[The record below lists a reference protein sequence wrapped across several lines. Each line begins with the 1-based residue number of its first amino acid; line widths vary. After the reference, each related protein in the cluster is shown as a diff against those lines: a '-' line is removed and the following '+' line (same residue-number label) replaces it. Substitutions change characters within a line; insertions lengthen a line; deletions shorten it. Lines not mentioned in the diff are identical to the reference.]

1 MLCYVLWIVFT
12 LFLLFLLGSKSPV
25 SPGPMVRLL
34 SLLFF
39 SIGLPVPRFSGPL
52 ESLCTFFR
60 VTNSK
65 NSTDSSGVH
74 WSGVHWSWYVLKC
87 SLEPLFYAL
96 LSIGVLWSPLQLI
109 FRSHN
114 ASELNEVVTLA
125 SRICHWSPLEW
136 VSFGGAIFSGV
147 HWSGVHWSCWSC
159 WSSYPRKK
167 CTQHHNQGTFKYQIS
182 ALGGGGGSRGKMLM

>member
-1 MLCYVLWIVFT
+1 MFCKVLRIVFT
-12 LFLLFLLGSKSPV
+12 LFFLFLLGSQYPVSLGPMVRLLNHVFCFYWAPSTPFLWAGWFGCSACFLFLLGSQYPV

-34 SLLFF
+34 SLLFV
-39 SIGLPVPRFSGPL
+39 SIGIPVPRFSGPL

-96 LSIGVLWSPLQLI
+96 LSIGVLWSPL
-109 FRSHN
+109 
-114 ASELNEVVTLA
+114 
-125 SRICHWSPLEW
+125 
-136 VSFGGAIFSGV
+136 
-147 HWSGVHWSCWSC
+147 
-159 WSSYPRKK
+159 
-167 CTQHHNQGTFKYQIS
+167 
-182 ALGGGGGSRGKMLM
+182 

>member
-1 MLCYVLWIVFT
+1 MEVLSYLT
-12 LFLLFLLGSKSPV
+12 QLE
-25 SPGPMVRLL
+25 
-34 SLLFF
+34 
-39 SIGLPVPRFSGPL
+39 SIGVVGVVGVG
-52 ESLCTFFR
+52 T
-60 VTNSK
+60 
-65 NSTDSSGVH
+65 SGVH

-109 FRSHN
+109 FRSHD
-114 ASELNEVVTLA
+114 ASELNEVVIFA

-159 WSSYPRKK
+159 WSSYPKKK
-167 CTQHHNQGTFKYQIS
+167 CTQHHSKRHIDIKMEKLQLSEIQEKKSAIYKAQI
-182 ALGGGGGSRGKMLM
+182 AF

>member
-1 MLCYVLWIVFT
+1 MRIVFT
-12 LFLLFLLGSKSPV
+12 LFFLFLLGSQYPV
-25 SPGPMVRLL
+25 SPGPMVRML
-34 SLLFF
+34 SLLFI

-60 VTNSK
+60 VT

-159 WSSYPRKK
+159 WSSYPPKK
-167 CTQHHNQGTFKYQIS
+167 CTQHLTFLPFIHSLIIS
-182 ALGGGGGSRGKMLM
+182 IRLTRET